1 MGRERSKYKD
11 NTKDMGRFIQLPVVV
26 LECPNYINLGYPAK
40 ALLIELARQFTGMNN
55 GRLLLSMK
63 FLKKHGWNSSDV
75 VARAKNELIEAGFIY
90 ETVKG
95 HRPNKASW
103 YAITWRM
110 LDKIDGY
117 DHGAEKYF
125 VRSAYTQYAI
135 KTKLLNPPG
144 GLKTPL
150 IAPSYGITI
159 SPPTPLAG
167 AIKTLNTK
175 SFNPPNGN
183 HIYIPSTPQ

>member
-1 MGRERSKYKD
+1 MGRERSRYKD

-26 LECPNYINLGYPAK
+26 LECQNYISLGYPAK

-63 FLKKHGWNSSDV
+63 FLKKYGWNSSDV
-75 VARAKNELIEAGFIY
+75 VARAKNELIESGFIY

-103 YAITWRM
+103 YAITWRA

-125 VRSAYTQYAI
+125 IRSAYTQQQF
-135 KTKLLNPPG
+135 KTKLLNPLN
-144 GLKTPL
+144 GLKHPT
-150 IAPSYGITI
+150 IAPSGGVKTSHSI
-159 SPPTPLAG
+159 PLGG
-167 AIKTLNTK
+167 AVKTLNVL
-175 SFNPPNGN
+175 SVNPLGGN
-183 HIYIPSTPQ
+183 HI

>member
-1 MGRERSKYKD
+1 MGRERSKFKD

-26 LECPNYINLGYPAK
+26 LECQNYISLGYPAK

-63 FLKKHGWNSSDV
+63 FLKKYGWNSSDV

-103 YAITWRM
+103 YAITWRA

-125 VRSAYTQYAI
+125 IRSAYTQQPI
-135 KTKLLNPPG
+135 KTKVLNPSS
-144 GLKTPL
+144 GLRSPT
-150 IAPSYGITI
+150 IAPSSGVKT
-159 SPPTPLAG
+159 PPSIPLAG
-167 AIKTLNTK
+167 AIRALN
-175 SFNPPNGN
+175 SIAVNPSNGN
-183 HIYIPSTPQ
+183 HIYIPSTP

>member
-1 MGRERSKYKD
+1 MGRERSKFKD

-26 LECPNYINLGYPAK
+26 LECQNYISLGYPAK
-40 ALLIELARQFTGMNN
+40 ALLVELARQFTGMNN

-63 FLKKHGWNSSDV
+63 FLKKYGWNSSDV
-75 VARAKNELIEAGFIY
+75 VSRAKNELIEAGFIY

-103 YAITWRM
+103 YAVTWRV

-125 VRSAYTQYAI
+125 IRSAYTQPPI
-135 KTKLLNPPG
+135 KIKNLNPSN
-144 GLKTPL
+144 GLKHPP
-150 IAPSYGITI
+150 IAPSGGVKT
-159 SPPTPLAG
+159 SPSIPLGG
-167 AIKTLNTK
+167 AIKALNIPPV
-175 SFNPPNGN
+175 NPPSGN
-183 HIYIPSTPQ
+183 HIYIPSTP

>member
-125 VRSAYTQYAI
+125 VRSAYTQPRI
-135 KTKLLNPPG
+135 KIKKLNPPN
-144 GLKTPL
+144 GLKHPP
-150 IAPSYGITI
+150 IAPSGGVKT
-159 SPPTPLAG
+159 PPSIPLSG
-167 AIKTLNTK
+167 AIKALNIPPV
-175 SFNPPNGN
+175 NPPSGN
-183 HIYIPSTPQ
+183 HIYIPSTP